1 VWISKNGMYENPYSV
16 TGTIKHTGSKKAP
29 KDICK
34 GRDIGTWKATNMET
48 FISLRNG
55 DDEE

>member
-1 VWISKNGMYENPYSV
+1 MYENPYSV